1 MNENILDEIPFYF
14 WIILSFALFFGIL
27 INIFNLIKG
36 VLKFE
41 NY

>member
-14 WIILSFALFFGIL
+14 WIILLFVLFFGIL